1 MRRIWIALIAMI
13 VLGLL
18 TSASYPITGEE
29 VIKKVRERYEKL
41 KRFSADFEQTFEWK
55 LAKETHTFRGKLY
68 LKKPH
73 RFRLETETQT
83 VVSDA
88 KQVWTYIH
96 ANKQVILT
104 SYNDMQGMPKWEDLF
119 FEYGEDYRP
128 QYVAL
133 ENVGG
138 KKCHL
143 VCLIPKEK
151 KKDADVVEMKVWV
164 DPKKWVVLKV
174 AYVDSNGD
182 ETTYRLSNVAI
193 NPKMDDALFS
203 FQIPEGVD
211 VVDMREQR

>member
-1 MRRIWIALIAMI
+1 MKKIWIGFICLTLLSM
-13 VLGLL
+13 L
-18 TSASYPITGEE
+18 TSASYPMTGEE
-29 VIKKVRERYEKL
+29 VIEKVRKRYDKL

-55 LAKETHTFRGKLY
+55 LAEETHTFRGKLY
-68 LKKPH
+68 LKKPN

-88 KQVWTYIH
+88 KQVWTHIY

-104 SYNDMQGMPKWEDLF
+104 SYSELRGMPKWEDLF
-119 FEYGEDYRP
+119 FEYGEGYRA

-133 ENVGG
+133 ENVGE

-143 VCLIPKEK
+143 VCLISKEK

-164 DPKKWVVLKV
+164 DPKEWVVLKV

-182 ETTYRLSNVAI
+182 GTTYRLSNVAI

-203 FQIPEGVD
+203 FQVPEGVD

>member
-1 MRRIWIALIAMI
+1 MKKIWIGLIAMTL
-13 VLGLL
+13 LGLL
-18 TSASYPITGEE
+18 TSASNAMTGEE
-29 VIKKVRERYEKL
+29 VIKKVRKRYEKM

-55 LAKETHTFRGKLY
+55 LAQETHTFRGKLY
-68 LKKPH
+68 LKKPN

-104 SYNDMQGMPKWEDLF
+104 SYSELRGMPKWEDLL
-119 FEYGEDYRP
+119 FEYGEDYGAR
-128 QYVAL
+128 YVAVEKL
-133 ENVGG
+133 GD

-143 VCLIPKEK
+143 VELIPKKQDKE
-151 KKDADVVEMKVWV
+151 ADVVRMKVWV
-164 DPKKWVVLKV
+164 DPKEWVVLKV
-174 AYVDSNGD
+174 AYVDVNGD
-182 ETTYRLSNVAI
+182 GTTYRLSNVAV

-203 FQIPEGVD
+203 FQVPEGVD

>member
-1 MRRIWIALIAMI
+1 MKKIWIGFICLTLLSM
-13 VLGLL
+13 L
-18 TSASYPITGEE
+18 TSASYPMTGEE
-29 VIKKVRERYEKL
+29 VIEKVRKRYDKL

-55 LAKETHTFRGKLY
+55 LAEETHTFRGKLY
-68 LKKPH
+68 LKKSN

-88 KQVWTYIH
+88 KQVWTHIY

-104 SYNDMQGMPKWEDLF
+104 SYSELRGMPKWEDLF
-119 FEYGEDYRP
+119 FEYGEGYRA

-133 ENVGG
+133 ENVGE
-138 KKCHL
+138 KKCHI

-151 KKDADVVEMKVWV
+151 KKDADVVEMRVWV
-164 DPKKWVVLKV
+164 DPKEWVVLKV

-182 ETTYRLSNVAI
+182 GTTYRLSNVAI

-203 FQIPEGVD
+203 FQVPEGVD